1 MITSLHSPHLE
12 VVKALLGSRGSKERN
27 ERAQYVIEGLQNVR
41 AAVSA
46 KPESLIR
53 LYYTEAGASALA
65 EFPATIERIEVSDQV
80 MKAMSDTVSPQ
91 GLLAL
96 ARIERIEAATL
107 LSKPSV
113 KRIAYFWEIQDPGNA
128 GTVIRSADAFGF
140 DGVIFSDNSV
150 DIYSPKVVRST
161 AGSFWQIPFATGCSA
176 SELVQLTQSTGAK
189 LLLTQAEGKLPL
201 AQAAN
206 EVRNSVAVWVF
217 GNEARGLGPQFDLPR
232 ALTVRIPMAGAS
244 ESLNLASA
252 AAVVMYAA
260 ATS

>member
-12 VVKALLGSRGSKERN
+12 VVKALLGPRGSKERS

-41 AAVSA
+41 AAVTA
-46 KPESLIR
+46 APESLIR
-53 LYYTEAGASALA
+53 LYYTAAGAGALA
-65 EFPATIERIEVSDQV
+65 DFPATVERIEVSDQV

-96 ARIERIEAATL
+96 ARIERVEAASL
-107 LSKPSV
+107 ILHSKA

-140 DGVIFSDNSV
+140 DAIIFSENSV
-150 DIYSPKVVRST
+150 DVYSPKVVRST

-176 SELVQLTQSTGAK
+176 RQIVEIANSGSAK
-189 LLLTQAEGKLPL
+189 LLLTRADGQLPL
-201 AQAAN
+201 AKAAS
-206 EVRNSVAVWVF
+206 EARDGAAIWVF
-217 GNEARGLGPQFDLPR
+217 GNEARGLGEESFGPE

-260 ATS
+260 ATA